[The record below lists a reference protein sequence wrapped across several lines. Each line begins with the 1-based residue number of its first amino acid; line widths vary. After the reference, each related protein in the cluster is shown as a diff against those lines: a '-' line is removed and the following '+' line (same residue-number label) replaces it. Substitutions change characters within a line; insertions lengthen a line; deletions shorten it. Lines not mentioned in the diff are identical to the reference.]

1 MTTALI
7 IELIGLAIG
16 SGGIGA
22 FIMFLIKRHDDKKG
36 IEALTKQNT
45 EEIKLMQEELAAVK
59 SMSLGALYD
68 RAKFLGESYLKRGWW
83 TLDEYEDY
91 KKYLFQPYHAA
102 GGDGTI
108 DKIMIE
114 LEKMPIEAHAKG

>member
-1 MTTALI
+1 MTWTLI
-7 IELIGLAIG
+7 LEIAGIAVG
-16 SGGIGA
+16 SGGVGA
-22 FIMFLIKRHDDKKG
+22 LIMFLIQRHDNKKG
-36 IEALTKQNT
+36 LEALTKQNT
-45 EEIKLMQEELAAVK
+45 EDIKNIKEELAVVK

-68 RAKFLGESYLKRGWW
+68 RAKFLGENYLKRGWW

-91 KKYLFQPYHAA
+91 KKYIFQPYHEA

-114 LEKMPIEAHAKG
+114 LEKMPIEAAQK